1 MLDIN
6 TTSNKIF
13 TQNNKNVKVILS
25 IVSLKIL
32 HAGNLVNH
40 GYHLVKKLREEGV
53 MIDLLLRKNPKQTED
68 PKFFDEELNE
78 YPKWIKFFE
87 MRGNWKW
94 NVIKIMKEYDVV
106 QASTEFPIFSLFAG
120 KPYVAF
126 ATGSDI
132 IELAHKNTIKGI
144 LLKWAYRRAKVV
156 IFPGPYMF
164 DFVKKLKLKNAIF
177 IPFPWDYSK
186 FFPIKNFVKDNQRFT
201 IFHPTNHFWR
211 QKRNDIFLKAFIKFA
226 SEHKNVE
233 LILIKRGPDFEKSLK
248 VLEKK
253 VSKHQITI
261 IPCTIPQSDLNNF
274 YNKADVV
281 VDQFFVG
288 TTGLIGQEAMASG
301 KSLIQYADKELY
313 EKFYSEPPPILDARN
328 EEQVYHQLCSLYE
341 DRDLNS
347 RIGKKSRE
355 WIMKNHN
362 IQKIIKKYVFVYKS
376 INEGVEIQ
384 TIKDQL
390 NLN

>member
-1 MLDIN
+1 MNNTIN
-6 TTSNKIF
+6 KPF
-13 TQNNKNVKVILS
+13 TQNNKNAKDVLS
-25 IVSLKIL
+25 TMSFRIL
-32 HAGNLVNH
+32 HVGNLVNH
-40 GYHLVKKLREEGV
+40 GYYLVKKLREQEV
-53 MIDLLLRKNPKQTED
+53 MIDLLMRKNPKQTED
-68 PKFFDEELNE
+68 PKFFDNE
-78 YPKWIKFFE
+78 INDYPKWIKFFE
-87 MRGNWKW
+87 MRGKWKW
-94 NVIKIMKEYDVV
+94 NVIKIMKKYDLI
-106 QASTEFPIFSLFAG
+106 QASTEFPIFSLFSG

-132 IELAHKNTIKGI
+132 IELAHTNSLKGI
-144 LLKWAYRRAKVV
+144 LLRWAYRRAKVV

-164 DFVKKLKLKNAIF
+164 DYVKKLKLKNAIF
-177 IPFPWDYSK
+177 IPLPWDYSK
-186 FFPIKNFVKDNQRFT
+186 FFPIKNFVKENQRFT
-201 IFHPTNHFWR
+201 VFHPTNHFWR
-211 QKRNDIFLKAFIKFA
+211 QKRNDILLNAFIKFA
-226 SEHKNVE
+226 YKHKNVE

-253 VSKHQITI
+253 VSKDQITI

-274 YNKADVV
+274 YNNADVI

-313 EKFYSEPPPILDARN
+313 ERFYSVPPPILDARD

-355 WIMKNHN
+355 WMMKHHN

-376 INEGVEIQ
+376 INEGIDIQ
-384 TIKDQL
+384 TIRDQL
-390 NLN
+390 DLN